1 MDTGVAR
8 RPIVEVEQYRRSL
21 RSRLEPTAAS
31 LQLTFETVRA
41 RPGRVVLAEGEEER
55 AIRAAVAFRNAGYG
69 TPVLIGREERIRQTI
84 EASGLVGADDLEI
97 HNARLSAHNERY
109 IDFLYQRL
117 QRQGALRRDVQRMVH
132 QDRNIFAAC
141 MVRQG
146 DADAMVTGL
155 TRRFS
160 VCFDEITRVID
171 PRPDNILFEIGRS
184 EERRVGKECVS
195 TCRSRWSPYH

>member
-21 RSRLEPTAAS
+21 RSRLDPTADS

-41 RPGRVVLAEGEEER
+41 RPGRVVFAEGEEER

-97 HNARLSAHNERY
+97 HTARLTAHNARY
-109 IDFLYQRL
+109 IAFLYQRL
-117 QRQGALRRDVQRMVH
+117 QPHGPPRRHLHRMAH
-132 QDRNIFAAC
+132 QDPNP
-141 MVRQG
+141 
-146 DADAMVTGL
+146 L
-155 TRRFS
+155 
-160 VCFDEITRVID
+160 
-171 PRPDNILFEIGRS
+171 P
-184 EERRVGKECVS
+184 
-195 TCRSRWSPYH
+195 